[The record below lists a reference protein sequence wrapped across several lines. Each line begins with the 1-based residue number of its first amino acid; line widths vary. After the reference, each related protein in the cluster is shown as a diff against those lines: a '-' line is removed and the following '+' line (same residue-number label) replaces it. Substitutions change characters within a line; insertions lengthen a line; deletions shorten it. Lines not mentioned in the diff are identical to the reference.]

1 MKTVLTALA
10 LAGLGATAAQAECY
24 SIYPQGSGQ
33 QPAPMAGYSVTE
45 AADLDGLMDAPP
57 LAEGANAIACE
68 RESVVPRPNDFELV
82 RYHSTPLLI
91 STGEGE
97 DAQMLIL
104 GFQPAM
110 EDENGEMM
118 EPQYRVQMAQGGLN
132 DDERTGIIGALE
144 GFAESE
150 QALDAYLRAQAEQD
164 S

>member
-10 LAGLGATAAQAECY
+10 LAGLGATAAQADCY
-24 SIYPQGSGQ
+24 SIYPQGAGQ
-33 QPAPMAGYSVTE
+33 EPVPMVGYSVTE
-45 AADLDGLMDAPP
+45 AADLEGLMDAPP

-68 RESVVPRPNDFELV
+68 RDSIVPRPNDFELV

-97 DAQMLIL
+97 NAQMLIL

-110 EDENGEMM
+110 EDENGEMT
-118 EPQYRVQMAQGGLN
+118 EPQYRVQMAQCGLN

-150 QALDAYLRAQAEQD
+150 QALDAYLRAQEQD

>member
-10 LAGLGATAAQAECY
+10 LAGLGATAAQADCY
-24 SIYPQGSGQ
+24 SIYPQGAGQ
-33 QPAPMAGYSVTE
+33 EPVPMVGYSVTE
-45 AADLDGLMDAPP
+45 AADLEGLMDAPP

-68 RESVVPRPNDFELV
+68 RDSIVPRLNDFELV

-97 DAQMLIL
+97 NAQMLIL

-110 EDENGEMM
+110 EDENGEMT

-150 QALDAYLRAQAEQD
+150 QALDAYLRAQEQD

>member
-10 LAGLGATAAQAECY
+10 LAGFGATAAQADCY
-24 SIYPQGSGQ
+24 SIYPQGAGQ
-33 QPAPMAGYSVTE
+33 EPVPMVGYSVTE
-45 AADLDGLMDAPP
+45 AADLEGLMDAPP

-68 RESVVPRPNDFELV
+68 RDSIVPRLNDFELV

-97 DAQMLIL
+97 NAQMLIL

-110 EDENGEMM
+110 EDENGEMT

-150 QALDAYLRAQAEQD
+150 QALDAYLRAQEQD

>member
-10 LAGLGATAAQAECY
+10 LAGLGATAAQADCY
-24 SIYPQGSGQ
+24 SVYPQSAGME
-33 QPAPMAGYSVTE
+33 PAPMVGYSLTE
-45 AADLDGLMDAPP
+45 AADLEGLMDPPP
-57 LAEGANAIACE
+57 LAEGANAVACE
-68 RESVVPRPNDFELV
+68 RDSIVPRPNDFELV

-91 STGEGE
+91 SAGEGE

-110 EDENGEMM
+110 EDENGEMT

-132 DDERTGIIGALE
+132 DGDHTGIIGALE

-150 QALDAYLRAQAEQD
+150 QALEAYLAAQEEQD

>member
-97 DAQMLIL
+97 NAQMLIL

-110 EDENGEMM
+110 EDENGEMT

-150 QALDAYLRAQAEQD
+150 QALDAYLRAQEQD

>member
-33 QPAPMAGYSVTE
+33 QPVPMAGYTVTE

-110 EDENGEMM
+110 EDETGEMM

>member
-10 LAGLGATAAQAECY
+10 LAGLGATAAQADCY
-24 SIYPQGSGQ
+24 SIYPQGAGQ
-33 QPAPMAGYSVTE
+33 EPVPMVGYSVTE
-45 AADLDGLMDAPP
+45 AADLEGLMDAPP

-68 RESVVPRPNDFELV
+68 RDSIVPRPNDFELV

-97 DAQMLIL
+97 NAQMLIL

-110 EDENGEMM
+110 EDENGEMT

-150 QALDAYLRAQAEQD
+150 QALDAYLRAQEQD

>member
-97 DAQMLIL
+97 NAQMLIL

-110 EDENGEMM
+110 EDETGEMM

-150 QALDAYLRAQAEQD
+150 QALDAYLHAQAEQD

>member
-10 LAGLGATAAQAECY
+10 LAGLGATAAQADCY
-24 SIYPQGSGQ
+24 SIYPQGAGQ
-33 QPAPMAGYSVTE
+33 EPVPMVGYSVTE
-45 AADLDGLMDAPP
+45 AADLEGLMDAPP
-57 LAEGANAIACE
+57 LAEGANAIACA
-68 RESVVPRPNDFELV
+68 RDSIVPRPNDFELV

-97 DAQMLIL
+97 NAQMLIL

-110 EDENGEMM
+110 EDENGEMT

-150 QALDAYLRAQAEQD
+150 QALDAYLRAQEQD

>member
-10 LAGLGATAAQAECY
+10 LAGFGATAAQADCY
-24 SIYPQGSGQ
+24 SIYPQGAGQ
-33 QPAPMAGYSVTE
+33 EPVPMVGYSVTE
-45 AADLDGLMDAPP
+45 AADLEGLMDAPP

-68 RESVVPRPNDFELV
+68 RDSIVPRLNDFELV

-97 DAQMLIL
+97 NAQMLIL

-110 EDENGEMM
+110 EDENGEMT

-150 QALDAYLRAQAEQD
+150 QALAASLRAQEHD
-164 S
+164 R

>member
-10 LAGLGATAAQAECY
+10 LVGLGATAAQADCY
-24 SIYPQGSGQ
+24 SIYPQGAGQ
-33 QPAPMAGYSVTE
+33 EPVPMVGYSVTE
-45 AADLDGLMDAPP
+45 AADLEGLMDAPP

-68 RESVVPRPNDFELV
+68 RDSIVPRPNDFELV

-97 DAQMLIL
+97 NAQMLIL

-110 EDENGEMM
+110 EDENGEMT

-150 QALDAYLRAQAEQD
+150 QALDAYLRAQEQD

>member
-10 LAGLGATAAQAECY
+10 LAGLGATAAQADCY
-24 SIYPQGSGQ
+24 SIYPQGAGQ
-33 QPAPMAGYSVTE
+33 EPVPMVGYSVTE
-45 AADLDGLMDAPP
+45 AADLEGLMDAPP

-68 RESVVPRPNDFELV
+68 RDSIVPRPNDFELV

-91 STGEGE
+91 SSGEGE
-97 DAQMLIL
+97 NAQMLIL

-110 EDENGEMM
+110 EDENGEMT

-150 QALDAYLRAQAEQD
+150 QALDAYLRAQEQD

>member
-110 EDENGEMM
+110 EDETGEIM

>member
-10 LAGLGATAAQAECY
+10 LAGLGATAAQADCY
-24 SIYPQGSGQ
+24 SIYPQGAGQ
-33 QPAPMAGYSVTE
+33 EPVPMVGYSVTE
-45 AADLDGLMDAPP
+45 AADLEGLMDAPP

-68 RESVVPRPNDFELV
+68 RDSIVPRPNDFELV

-97 DAQMLIL
+97 NTQMLIL

-110 EDENGEMM
+110 EDENGEMT

-150 QALDAYLRAQAEQD
+150 QALDAYLRAQEQD

>member
-10 LAGLGATAAQAECY
+10 LAGLGATAAQADCY
-24 SIYPQGSGQ
+24 SISPQGAGQ
-33 QPAPMAGYSVTE
+33 EPVPMVGYSVTE
-45 AADLDGLMDAPP
+45 AADLEGLMDAPP

-68 RESVVPRPNDFELV
+68 RDSIVPRPNDFELV

-97 DAQMLIL
+97 NAQMLIL

-110 EDENGEMM
+110 EDENGEMT

-150 QALDAYLRAQAEQD
+150 QALDAYLRAQEQD